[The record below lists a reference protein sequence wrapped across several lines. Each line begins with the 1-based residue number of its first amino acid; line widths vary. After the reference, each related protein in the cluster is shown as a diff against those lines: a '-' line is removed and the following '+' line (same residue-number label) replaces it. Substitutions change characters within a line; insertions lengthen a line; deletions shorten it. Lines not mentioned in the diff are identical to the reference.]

1 MAAVPTILSIDAG
14 GSGIRA
20 VLIDHSGRILRQ
32 SYGTTPVT
40 HPEPGATEHD
50 PVALWEVTLDVL
62 KKLFEGSGADY
73 LPLVKAAGIT
83 NQRSTFCLWDAA
95 TGDPV
100 TPFISWQD
108 VRAAGTASAMNRS
121 TAWRILRRVAALA
134 SLITG
139 STILKATAM
148 LEFNTD
154 HSLTKLKWLLDKTPG
169 LRERCRRR
177 EVLFGTV
184 DTWLIYRLTGKK
196 QHLTD
201 MTNAS
206 STSLYN
212 PFDLKWNPIFCKIF
226 DIPMAMFPQVLES
239 SDDFGEVSADHL
251 GCSFP
256 IASAVGD
263 QQSALFGHRC
273 FHPGD
278 VKVSM
283 GSGGFVNINV
293 GSRGKLSRRG
303 LFPLIGW
310 GYKRSIAYMLEGQ
323 VAAMGTFLDWL
334 IRDLQIFSSLEE
346 LNELAGSQDDAGGVL
361 VVPTPT
367 GLRFPYFAPHLRA
380 GFGNLGFHHDRTH
393 LARAVIDGLA
403 HRVMDILEGIRD
415 DTGTEIKIIKVDGGV
430 SRSEPLMQC
439 LADLSGVVVERAP
452 DPEITVRGAA
462 YLAGLH
468 VRFWESDEEVSRLSL
483 GYDCYT
489 RKKSETWAREKRR
502 EWSDALRNLLK
513 TESLV

>member
-32 SYGTTPVT
+32 TSGATPVT

-50 PVALWEVTLDVL
+50 PEALWEVTLDVV
-62 KKLFEGSGADY
+62 KRLFEGSGADY
-73 LPLVKAAGIT
+73 LPLVQAAGIT
-83 NQRSTFCLWDAA
+83 NQRSTFCLWDPV
-95 TGDPV
+95 TGNPV

-108 VRAAGTASAMNRS
+108 VRAAGTAAAMNRS
-121 TAWRILRRVAALA
+121 PVWRLLRKVASLA
-134 SLITG
+134 SFLTG

-154 HSLTKLKWLLDKTPG
+154 HSMTKLKWLLDKTPG
-169 LRERCRRR
+169 LRDRCRKR
-177 EVLFGTV
+177 EVVFGTV

-201 MTNAS
+201 ITNAS

-226 DIPMAMFPQVLES
+226 DIPMNMFPQVKES
-239 SDDFGEVSADHL
+239 SDNFGEISPDFL
-251 GCSFP
+251 GRTFP

-273 FHPGD
+273 FHAGD

-293 GSRGKLSRRG
+293 GPKGKLSRRG

-310 GYKRSIAYMLEGQ
+310 GYQRSIAYMLEGQ

-334 IRDLQIFSSLEE
+334 IKDLQMFSSLEE
-346 LNELAGSQDDAGGVL
+346 LNQLAAIRDDAAGVL
-361 VVPTPT
+361 VIPTPT
-367 GLRFPYFAPHLRA
+367 GLRFPYFAPHLQA
-380 GFGNLGFHHDRTH
+380 CFGNLGFHHDRTH
-393 LARAVIDGLA
+393 LARGVIDGLA
-403 HRVMDILEGIRD
+403 HRIMDILEGIKE

-430 SRSEPLMQC
+430 SRSDPLMQC
-439 LADLSGVVVERAP
+439 LADLSGVMVERAP

-468 VRFWESDEEVSRLSL
+468 VDFWKSDDEVSRLSL
-483 GYDCYT
+483 GYDCYM
-489 RKKSETWAREKRR
+489 RKKPEAWALEQRRMWKESLKR
-502 EWSDALRNLLK
+502 LLK
-513 TESLV
+513 SGSPV